1 MSTAGNGCR
10 QAFMRSLLEAA
21 RKDPSIYVVT
31 SDARGSASL
40 DEFAA
45 ALPGQFVEVG
55 IAEQDAVGIGAGL
68 AHSGKRVFVAGP
80 ASFYSARAVEQVKND
95 AAYADLDLK
104 IIGVSGGVSYGALGA
119 THHSLHDVALYRSI
133 PNLAVV
139 IPSDAAQAALVA
151 KDLTARRGPVYLRM
165 GRSPV
170 PDSYAPGE
178 ARFEFGKAN
187 LLAEGGDCAILACG
201 EALHYALGAVRV
213 LGDRGIRCSLVD
225 VPTIKPLDE
234 DAILEVARRCGAV
247 VTVEESYAAGGLG
260 GAVAELLSQREPT
273 RMRLLG
279 FPDAYLPAGSS
290 EELFAHCGLDSAGIA
305 KSVEAF
311 LSSGRSRRGGA

>member
-10 QAFMRSLLEAA
+10 QAFMRALLEEAM
-21 RKDPSIYVVT
+21 RDPSIFVVT

-40 DEFAA
+40 DDFAA

-95 AAYADLDLK
+95 AAYADLDVK
-104 IIGVSGGVSYGALGA
+104 IVGVSGGVSYGALGA
-119 THHSLHDVALYRSI
+119 THHALHDLALYRSI
-133 PNLAVV
+133 PNMAVIV
-139 IPSDAAQAALVA
+139 PSDAAQAGMAARDLA
-151 KDLTARRGPVYLRM
+151 KRRGPAYIRM

-187 LLAEGGDCAILACG
+187 LLADGKDCAIIACG
-201 EALHYALGAVRV
+201 ETLHYAMGAVHA
-213 LGDRGIRCSLVD
+213 LGERGIRCSLLD

-234 DAILEVARRCGAV
+234 AAILGAARRCGAV
-247 VTVEESYAAGGLG
+247 VTVEESYAFGGLG
-260 GAVAELLSQREPT
+260 GAVAELLSQRTPT
-273 RMRLLG
+273 PMRILG
-279 FPDAYLPAGSS
+279 FPDSYLPAGSS
-290 EELFAHCGLDSAGIA
+290 EELFAHCGLDSAGIER
-305 KSVEAF
+305 KVLEF
-311 LSSGRSRRGGA
+311 LRGLGRA